1 VDQECR
7 HAAPFVL
14 IAAQY
19 APSGALQKLPQA
31 DQKRPS
37 LSSLLA
43 VNAWG

>member
-1 VDQECR
+1 
-7 HAAPFVL
+7 VL

-31 DQKRPS
+31 DQQRPS

-43 VNAWG
+43 VSAWG